1 MAVTLN
7 DAEVAFYQGVLD
19 DPEGKSVSD
28 LRYAYFLAALDG
40 ALPSASVKWDDIT
53 GKPATFPP
61 TTGTTATTAKPGN
74 YVPTS
79 GEVSNGLKA
88 KAQVAALVAVTAAN
102 GVPAAGG
109 TVTKAE
115 FDALVTLANA
125 NKTAINAIISALKA

>member
-1 MAVTLN
+1 MAVKLT
-7 DAEVAFYQGVLD
+7 DAEVAFYQSVLAD
-19 DPEGKSVSD
+19 SEGKSVSD

-40 ALPSASVKWDDIT
+40 ALPSAPANWGDIT
-53 GKPATFPP
+53 GKPTTFPP

-79 GEVSNGLKA
+79 TEVSNGLKA
-88 KAQVAALVAVTAAN
+88 KTQVAALVAVAAAN
-102 GVPAAGG
+102 GVPAAGA